1 MNPVVGSAL
10 ISGGANLLGNL
21 FGWKSNK
28 DTNKS
33 NYDIAQMNNEFNE
46 RMLQKEMDYNTEM
59 WHMQNDYNTPS
70 AQRSRYEAAGINPY
84 MALGNIQ
91 SGQAGSAGGVK
102 TPSAQPVTM
111 QPFRPDFG
119 GIGQAAQNY
128 FANRLAQKRNDAAI
142 AVDDE
147 RASQLRIEN
156 QYKAAE
162 LVTQIMERIEKTH
175 DTKAK
180 RIYQQIM
187 NNYADEMFGSD
198 IKVKQR
204 QAESIEADVKAKNVD
219 TALKELQLAGFPQ
232 QFQLQ
237 LASMSADILLKSAQ
251 AKMTKQQ
258 TIHEV
263 QKMFKTFAE
272 TRGIKLNNSILER
285 SADSIV
291 NKAHTEQWHSNPFGA
306 LMEYLGTN

>member
-1 MNPVVGSAL
+1 MNPVIGSAL
-10 ISGGANLLGNL
+10 IGGGVNLLGNL
-21 FGWKSNK
+21 LGWKSNK
-28 DTNKS
+28 DTNSS
-33 NYDIAQMNNEFNE
+33 NYAIAQMNNAYNE
-46 RMLQKEMDYNTEM
+46 RMLQKEMDYNTRM
-59 WHMQNDYNTPS
+59 WRMQNEYNTPA
-70 AQRSRYEAAGINPY
+70 AQRKRYEAAGINPY

-91 SGQAGSAGGVK
+91 AGQAGSAGGVK

-111 QPFRPDFG
+111 QPFQPDFG

-128 FANRLAQKRNDAAI
+128 FANRLAEKRNDAAI

-147 RASQLRIEN
+147 KASQLRIEN

-162 LVTQIMERIEKTH
+162 LITQIMERIEKTH
-175 DTKAK
+175 DTKSK

-204 QAESIEADVKAKNVD
+204 QAESIEADIKSKNVD

-237 LASMSADILLKSAQ
+237 LAAMSADILLKSAQ

-272 TRGIKLNNSILER
+272 TRGIKLNNRILER

-291 NKAHTEQWHSNPFGA
+291 NKAHTEQWHSNPFRA